1 MEDIEDL
8 LAGGGGAGVPPGFR
22 LPVAG
27 AVGVNP
33 KQKKEKITHT
43 IQKWSLSIAGT
54 KVTLVLLRRY
64 FRSFLL
70 LFSGS

>member
-43 IQKWSLSIAGT
+43 IPKASLSIPGT
-54 KVTLVLLRRY
+54 QVTLLLFRLY
-64 FRSFLL
+64 FRSFLS
-70 LFSGS
+70 LFIGS